1 MLGFLISFFHPI
13 TISEQ
18 VRWLLA
24 VIIIWLLDDLVF
36 HESTDKVLVE
46 TATELDLLD

>member
-13 TISEQ
+13 TIPEQ
-18 VRWLLA
+18 VMRWLLT

-46 TATELDLLD
+46 TATELDL